1 MAHHPS
7 LRSPSTRI
15 GHSNSRKEAGSE
27 DRDGGIGTRSRHH
40 TSTRTPLLPKNSKV
54 LFSELKLLGD
64 VYVEDRGFRV
74 SVGLPLLATRRY
86 PSAKRSQCSL
96 RSHPGPG
103 RPAMDS
109 GGLVVG
115 NPMTRPLEHGTRY
128 FGFEPSGLDANVSEN
143 GQDELT
149 YPRSKVI

>member
-1 MAHHPS
+1 MRA
-7 LRSPSTRI
+7 
-15 GHSNSRKEAGSE
+15 
-27 DRDGGIGTRSRHH
+27 RSRHH
-40 TSTRTPLLPKNSKV
+40 TSTRTPLLPKNRNV

-86 PSAKRSQCSL
+86 PSAKRSQRSL
-96 RSHPGPG
+96 RSRPGPG

-115 NPMTRPLEHGTRY
+115 NP
-128 FGFEPSGLDANVSEN
+128 NVSEN

-149 YPRSKVI
+149 YPRSKII

>member
-1 MAHHPS
+1 
-7 LRSPSTRI
+7 
-15 GHSNSRKEAGSE
+15 
-27 DRDGGIGTRSRHH
+27 
-40 TSTRTPLLPKNSKV
+40 V

-86 PSAKRSQCSL
+86 PSGKRSQCS
-96 RSHPGPG
+96 RPGPG

-115 NPMTRPLEHGTRY
+115 NPKTRPLEHGIRY
-128 FGFEPSGLDANVSEN
+128 FGFELSGLDANVSED
-143 GQDELT
+143 GRDELT